1 MNVVEAFQSG
11 NLTKGRNPSGE
22 LRYIIFGVDMTSGFT
37 EQSLIDAVNAVAPA
51 TFANLK
57 RDDTSVEQL
66 NNEVWTASVRYSPIR
81 VGERVVAQNA
91 PYALSFSTQGESV
104 NVQQAIEQTAYSLT
118 DTVSPAQ
125 VGLSVNVDM
134 DGSPQG
140 VDIVAPR
147 FEFSETHVV
156 AASLVEGN
164 ATIPANATVAD
175 VVYSSATTIAW
186 TKLVSQATG
195 TVNTATFRGFG
206 AGEVL
211 FLGLSGA
218 RQPDGGYEVTYS
230 FVVSRNETV
239 KLPKFDLAGDTI
251 PTSGGGVETVSI
263 SKGGHDYL
271 WFHHMERFAGD
282 DKMPRRFTQ
291 ARAAFLARV
300 YPKSTFSA
308 FVP

>member
-11 NLTKGRNPSGE
+11 TLTKGRSPSGE
-22 LRYIIFGVDMTSGFT
+22 LRYIVFDVDMTSGFT
-37 EQSLIDAVNAVAPA
+37 EQSVVDAVNAVALS
-51 TFANLK
+51 TFSDMPRA
-57 RDDTSVEQL
+57 DTRVEQVS
-66 NNEVWTASVRYSPIR
+66 NDVWTATVTYSPRQGI
-81 VGERVVAQNA
+81 VPATGQ

-104 NVQQAIEQTAYSLT
+104 NVQQAIEQIAYSLT
-118 DTVSPAQ
+118 DTVAPAE
-125 VGLSVNVDM
+125 VGLAVNVDM

-140 VDIVAPR
+140 VDIVAPK
-147 FEFSETHVV
+147 FEFSETHIVP
-156 AASLVEGN
+156 ASTVEG
-164 ATIPANATVAD
+164 AVTIPTNGVVAD
-175 VVYSSATTIAW
+175 VVYGSQTSIAW

-195 TVNTATFRGFG
+195 TTNSAAFRGFG
-206 AGEVL
+206 IGEVL

-218 RQPDGGYEVTYS
+218 RQPDGDYEVNYS

-239 KLPKFDLAGDTI
+239 KLPKFDLSGEKI
-251 PTSGGGVETVSI
+251 EISGGQFETVSI
-263 SKGGHDYL
+263 SKGGHEYL

-300 YPKSTFSA
+300 YPRSLFSV